1 MPKIIRDDEVN
12 AYQEGEYVQER
23 EQKEASNQK
32 SEVRKPFVSRKKT
45 WNGEWRSFKQN
56 WSGATLTNWLTN

>member
-56 WSGATLTNWLTN
+56 